1 MSRGGIRSV
10 EVQNHLQRFKG
21 SRCGQCILRRVLW
34 TRITIDFEI
43 RLVGKARNCLVTL
56 YRAYPVFWRTQVR
69 SSSVPLTVWS
79 SSSGGCF
86 VCTQTITLSLF
97 LCVWH
102 LWRGVKG
109 KKAPDL
115 VVAGERKKASD
126 LLGQRE
132 LWIPIGCERGK
143 KRSWLVDTVCMLL
156 LVKILW
162 VG

>member
-109 KKAPDL
+109 KKAPDWLWQEKGRKHPICWGNGNYGFRL
-115 VVAGERKKASD
+115 VVKGERKDPDWLIQYVCSF
-126 LLGQRE
+126 
-132 LWIPIGCERGK
+132 WS
-143 KRSWLVDTVCMLL
+143 RSF
-156 LVKILW
+156 
-162 VG
+162 G